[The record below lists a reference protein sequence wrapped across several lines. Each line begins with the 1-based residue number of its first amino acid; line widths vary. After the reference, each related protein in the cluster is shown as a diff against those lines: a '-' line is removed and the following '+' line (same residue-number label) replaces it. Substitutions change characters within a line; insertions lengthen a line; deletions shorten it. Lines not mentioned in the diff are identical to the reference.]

1 MSPEPRGA
9 AAGPPAVDPGA
20 VAARID
26 EVRARIAA
34 AGGDPRAVELLA
46 VTKGFGSDAPRA
58 ALAAGVAD
66 LGESYAQEL
75 VAKAGDLDAVPATG
89 PDGRPAAP
97 RWHVIGRLQRNKVR
111 ALAGVAALW
120 QSVDRLDL
128 GLEISRRAPGAAVL
142 VQVDLT
148 GEPQK
153 GGCPPGAVADLV
165 ARLGDEGLEVRGLM
179 GIGPF
184 GDPEA
189 ARPGFR
195 LLAGMADELGLPM
208 RSMGM
213 SGDLEVAVQEGA
225 TMVRVGRALFGPRA
239 ARAGAGGTRH

>member
-1 MSPEPRGA
+1 MTDLGTA
-9 AAGPPAVDPGA
+9 PPPVDPAA
-20 VAARID
+20 VA
-26 EVRARIAA
+26 ERIAAVRRRVTA
-34 AGGDPRAVELLA
+34 AGGDPAAVALLA
-46 VTKGFGSDAPRA
+46 VTKGFGADAPAA

-75 VAKAGDLDAVPATG
+75 VAKAAAVADLGAPADARVG
-89 PDGRPAAP
+89 AP

-111 ALAGVAALW
+111 SLAGLVSLW

-128 GLEISRRAPGAAVL
+128 GLEIARRAPGAAVL
-142 VQVDLT
+142 VQLDLT

-153 GGCPPGAVADLV
+153 GGCPPGEAAALV
-165 ARLGDEGLEVRGLM
+165 ARLGDEGLDVRGLM
-179 GIGPF
+179 GIGPA

-195 LLAGMADELGLPM
+195 RLARTADDLGLPV

-239 ARAGAGGTRH
+239 PRAGAGGSRH